1 MDTENWDL
9 TDETGRPVG
18 RSHPRGEPIPRGL
31 YHVVASVCAV
41 RSDGRVLLS
50 QRAASKDHPL
60 DWEIPAGSVLAGESS
75 VEGAIRDLC
84 EEVGIDV
91 SNDSTTFIGRFTE
104 DSALFDL
111 YAAPVASEATVS
123 PDAIEVADTR
133 WVTIA
138 EFDEMFASG
147 AMAAPWKPRMAA
159 FRKRFGE
166 VVNELSP
173 AR

>member
-1 MDTENWDL
+1 MRRAERRS
-9 TDETGRPVG
+9 GPPVPARGVQGSPVG
-18 RSHPRGEPIPRGL
+18 LGDP
-31 YHVVASVCAV
+31 
-41 RSDGRVLLS
+41 GRK
-50 QRAASKDHPL
+50 RAR
-60 DWEIPAGSVLAGESS
+60 GESS
-75 VEGAIRDLC
+75 VEGAIRELC